1 MKKTI
6 LKIFANTILLIGTW
20 VFISNVL
27 DSGNDERVLA
37 GLGGALIYAYVLLNE
52 FWIMDNM
59 KMKLYWKIL
68 SFLFSIIGIWL
79 FITNTLDSGNDE
91 RILAGLG
98 GAITLL
104 GIILKDNFSNIDN
117 AVSHK
122 DRNNSTLF
130 VLMFITVFTF
140 WGLHHKNIRYVERN
154 VYGLHSEIN
163 SLDSKVNDLE
173 NYSHNH

>member
-1 MKKTI
+1 MKKTT

-27 DSGNDERVLA
+27 DSGKDERVLA
-37 GLGGALIYAYVLLNE
+37 GLGGALIYAYVSLNE
-52 FWIMDNM
+52 FWILDNM
-59 KMKLYWKIL
+59 KMKWYWKII

-79 FITNTLDSGNDE
+79 FVTNTLDSGKDE

-104 GIILKDNFSNIDN
+104 GTILKDNLSNIEN

-130 VLMFITVFTF
+130 VLIFITVFTF
-140 WGLHHKNIRYVERN
+140 WGLHHKDIRYVESN
-154 VYGLHSEIN
+154 VYGLQSEIN
-163 SLDSKVNDLE
+163 SLDSKVIDLE